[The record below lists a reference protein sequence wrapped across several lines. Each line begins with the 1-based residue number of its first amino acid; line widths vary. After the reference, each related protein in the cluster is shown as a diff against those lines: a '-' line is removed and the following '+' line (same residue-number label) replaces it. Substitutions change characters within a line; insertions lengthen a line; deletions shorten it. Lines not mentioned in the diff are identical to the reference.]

1 MPFLVLSRRDLVHR
15 GELLCVIFLM
25 LMQHSQAGIWVWG
38 LLDLFPCGAVQ
49 MYWLLIFQTI
59 AIAWVLGG
67 GKWVQRDKK

>member
-1 MPFLVLSRRDLVHR
+1 
-15 GELLCVIFLM
+15 M

-59 AIAWVLGG
+59 AIVWVLGG
-67 GKWVQRDKK
+67 GRWVQRDKK